1 MMMMPLLYYHQMT
14 DITSEKVDMDN
25 LLPQTL

>member
-1 MMMMPLLYYHQMT
+1 MTMMPLLHYHQMT

-25 LLPQTL
+25 FLPQTL